1 MQSLVNI
8 NRMVAG
14 AKLLNIPIFI
24 TEQYP
29 QEYLRLRLILVLQ
42 FIQELLKGFF
52 QCNRWL
58 NGIESPTF
66 CPCDLNLNCAELTNT
81 NSILFL

>member
-1 MQSLVNI
+1 MLGRRFQYSKKTFILYNFIEMQSLVNI

-42 FIQELLKGFF
+42 FIQDLLKGFF
-52 QCNRWL
+52 QCNR
-58 NGIESPTF
+58 
-66 CPCDLNLNCAELTNT
+66 
-81 NSILFL
+81 

>member
-1 MQSLVNI
+1 MLGRCFQYSKKTFILYNFIEMQSLVNI

-52 QCNRWL
+52 QCNR
-58 NGIESPTF
+58 
-66 CPCDLNLNCAELTNT
+66 
-81 NSILFL
+81 

>member
-1 MQSLVNI
+1 MLGRRFQYSKKTFILYNFIEMQSLVNI

-52 QCNRWL
+52 QCNR
-58 NGIESPTF
+58 
-66 CPCDLNLNCAELTNT
+66 
-81 NSILFL
+81 